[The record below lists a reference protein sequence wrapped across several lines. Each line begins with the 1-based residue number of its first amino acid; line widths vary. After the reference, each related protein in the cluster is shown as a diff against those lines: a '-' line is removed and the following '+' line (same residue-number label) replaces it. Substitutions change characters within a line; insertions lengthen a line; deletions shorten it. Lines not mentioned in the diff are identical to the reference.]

1 MKKYTV
7 EELKEILE
15 LHRKWRYGEHGGSR
29 ADLRGADLCEA
40 DLRGANLCEADLRGA
55 DLRGADLRGA
65 DLRGANLCEA
75 YLRGANLREAD
86 LRGADL
92 REANLRGADLREA
105 DLCGADLCEADLRG
119 ADLRG
124 ANLCEANLRGANLRN
139 LTGNKFHIKTIALEK
154 YTITYTAV
162 YLQIGCQR
170 HTFEEWVNFDDEKI
184 GNMDSS
190 ALEWW
195 KKWKETI
202 FKLIE
207 MSPAEPTGFSEK
219 HHDQA

>member
-1 MKKYTV
+1 MSMKKYTV

-15 LHRKWRYGEHGGSR
+15 LHRKWRYGERGGSR
-29 ADLRGADLCEA
+29 ADLCGANLRDADLRDANLCGA
-40 DLRGANLCEADLRGA
+40 NLCGANLCGANLRGANLCGANLCGANLCDANLCGA
-55 DLRGADLRGA
+55 DLRDANLC
-65 DLRGANLCEA
+65 GANLCGA
-75 YLRGANLREAD
+75 NLRGANLRD
-86 LRGADL
+86 
-92 REANLRGADLREA
+92 ANL
-105 DLCGADLCEADLRG
+105 C
-119 ADLRG
+119 G
-124 ANLCEANLRGANLRN
+124 ANLCGANLCGANLCGANLRN
-139 LTGNKFHIKTIALEK
+139 LTGNRLHVKTIALEK

-170 HTFEEWVNFDDEKI
+170 HTFEEWMNFDDEKI

-207 MSPAEPTGFSEK
+207 MSPAEPTGFVEK
-219 HHDQA
+219 QNDQA